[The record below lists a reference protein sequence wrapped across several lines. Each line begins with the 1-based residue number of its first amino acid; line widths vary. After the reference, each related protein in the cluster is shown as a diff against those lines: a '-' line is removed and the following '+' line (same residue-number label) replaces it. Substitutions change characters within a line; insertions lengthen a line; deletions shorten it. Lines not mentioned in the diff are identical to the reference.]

1 MEPFDSA
8 KARARLH
15 ELFSARA
22 IKWGKFSLASGR
34 ESDFYVDSKEVSLTG
49 EGLWLIGHLVLERV
63 LPHVVGVGGLTLGA
77 DPIACSAALIAHSRG
92 RELAAFIVRKEAKGH
107 GTAKVVEGL
116 SALAKGSR
124 VTIVEDVITT
134 GGSALVA
141 VNRANESGLHV
152 EQVVGLVDREEGG
165 RAEIEKRGI
174 SVDAIFKRTDF
185 SRGA

>member
-1 MEPFDSA
+1 MEPFDPA

-15 ELFSARA
+15 ELFATRA
-22 IKWGKFSLASGR
+22 VKWGKFTLASGR
-34 ESDFYVDSKEVSLTG
+34 ESDFYIDSKEVSLTG
-49 EGLWLIGHLVLERV
+49 EGLWLIGNLVVDRIR
-63 LPHVVGVGGLTLGA
+63 PIVVGVGGLTLGA
-77 DPIACSAALIAHSRG
+77 DPIACSAALVAHSRG
-92 RELAAFIVRKEAKGH
+92 RTLAAFIVRKEAKGH
-107 GTAKVVEGL
+107 GTTKVVEGL
-116 SALAKGSR
+116 GALPKGSR

-174 SVDAIFKRTDF
+174 GVEAIFKRSDF